1 MLTCPMCKQRLRGL
15 EKECT
20 RCRTDVSLLV
30 NYVENL
36 QEGLV
41 RADALTKQGEL
52 GEAVWAYLEVLE
64 VDPDN
69 ATARRQV
76 GQVVTA
82 VRQFDKAAPGRRW
95 FNKIRRETRFRRWA
109 AGMQAAGSGENNEW
123 LNGLLWFVLAL
134 GALICGYIMGFQG
147 SKQPDPQGQ
156 TPSSATAAPDSSKA
170 PEKGPEAA
178 KPEAKPDDA
187 SAGK

>member
-20 RCRTDVSLLV
+20 RCHTDVSLLV
-30 NYVENL
+30 DYVENL

-95 FNKIRRETRFRRWA
+95 FNRIRRETRFRRWA
-109 AGMQAAGSGENNEW
+109 AGVQEAGAGNVGW
-123 LNGLLWFVLAL
+123 LNGILWFALVLI
-134 GALICGYIMGFQG
+134 ALICGFVMGSSQG
-147 SKQPDPQGQ
+147 NKPPDN
-156 TPSSATAAPDSSKA
+156 TPSQEATGAASGSSSGEAQEKAAAPSSTR
-170 PEKGPEAA
+170 
-178 KPEAKPDDA
+178 DA
-187 SAGK
+187 GANK